1 MRAMLIWSNGFETN
15 TIIFND
21 ENGKTGLERARQQ
34 MFAEYD
40 SHNCN
45 GDADENLG
53 AIKSTD
59 YCIFAAEEQEPCRWD
74 IRILDK

>member
-1 MRAMLIWSNGFETN
+1 MRAVLIWSNGFETN

-45 GDADENLG
+45 GDVDENLG

-59 YCIFAAEEQEPCRWD
+59 YCIFVAEEQEPCRWD